1 MGILWINLFVVYLSS
16 FCARYFSSP
25 MDRAP
30 YIKPNKFLIF
40 ISTISLVLVAG
51 LRNNI
56 GDTPLYMHSY
66 RLIDDS
72 GFKNLSFEG
81 DFGFNFFQ
89 LVLHR
94 TSEDPQLLIFVS
106 ALITNILIVWV
117 LCQYSRMIEISLYVY
132 ITLGMFTVSMNGIRQ
147 YLAAAI
153 VFTTTKFILN
163 GDWKKFFIIVLF
175 ASTIHKTALILLP
188 IYFIVRREA
197 WTKTTFSFLTFG
209 VIIAIGYGQFS
220 SALFSV
226 IENSQYGHYQNFS
239 EGGANIIRVA
249 VSGIP
254 LIFAFLGREKLR
266 ELWPKSDYIVNLT
279 LLGFIFMVISTQNWI
294 FARFNIYFGLF
305 SLILTSW
312 LLHLFTERNR
322 RFIYYCLLL
331 FYFIYFYYESVIAL
345 HIEYRSDFL
354 KWL

>member
-1 MGILWINLFVVYLSS
+1 VGILWLNLFIVYLSS

-25 MDRAP
+25 LDQAP
-30 YIKPNKFLIF
+30 FVKPNKFFIF
-40 ISTISLVLVAG
+40 ISMSSLVLVAG

-66 RLIDDS
+66 RLIEDS
-72 GFKNLSFEG
+72 SLKNIRFEG
-81 DFGFNFFQ
+81 DFGFNILQ
-89 LVLHR
+89 NLLHGI
-94 TSEDPQLLIFVS
+94 SKDPQLLIFVT
-106 ALITNILIVWV
+106 ALFTNTLIVWV
-117 LCQYSRMIEISLYVY
+117 LSQYSRMIEISLYVY
-132 ITLGMFTVSMNGIRQ
+132 ITIGMFTVSMNGIRQ

-153 VFTTTKFILN
+153 IFTTTKYILN
-163 GDWKKFFIIVLF
+163 GDWKRFVIIVLF

-197 WTKTTFSFLTFG
+197 WTKATFSFLFFG
-209 VIIAIGYGQFS
+209 VIIALGYGQFS

-226 IENSQYGHYQNFS
+226 IESTQYGHYQNFS
-239 EGGANIIRVA
+239 EGGANILRVA
-249 VSGIP
+249 VSGVP
-254 LIFAFLGREKLR
+254 LIFAYLGREKLR

-312 LLHLFTERNR
+312 VLHLFVESNR
-322 RFIYYCLLL
+322 RFIYLCLLI
-331 FYFIYFYYESVIAL
+331 FYLIYFYFESVIAL
-345 HIEYRSDFL
+345 GLDYRSNYL
-354 KWL
+354 NW

>member
-1 MGILWINLFVVYLSS
+1 MGILWFNLFIVYLSS
-16 FCARYFSSP
+16 FCARYFSTP
-25 MDRAP
+25 LDQAP
-30 YIKPNKFLIF
+30 FVKPNKFFIF
-40 ISTISLVLVAG
+40 ISMLSLVLVAG
-51 LRNNI
+51 FRKNI

-66 RLIDDS
+66 SLIEDS
-72 GFKNLSFEG
+72 SLKSISFEG
-81 DFGFNFFQ
+81 DFGFNIFQ
-89 LVLHR
+89 ILLHSI
-94 TSEDPQLLIFVS
+94 SEDPQLLIFTT

-117 LCQYSRMIEISLYVY
+117 LSQYSRMIEISLYVY

-153 VFTTTKFILN
+153 VFTTTKYILN

-197 WTKTTFSFLTFG
+197 WTKTTFSFLLFG
-209 VIIAIGYGQFS
+209 VVIALGYGQFS

-226 IENSQYGHYQNFS
+226 IEGTQYGHYQNFS
-239 EGGANIIRVA
+239 EGGANILRVA
-249 VSGIP
+249 ISGVP

-279 LLGFIFMVISTQNWI
+279 LLGFIFMVISSQNWI

-312 LLHLFTERNR
+312 ILHVFIESNRKLIYFSLL
-322 RFIYYCLLL
+322 I
-331 FYFIYFYYESVIAL
+331 FYFIYFYFESVIAL
-345 HIEYRSDFL
+345 GLVYESNYL
-354 KWL
+354 K